1 MDGEIK
7 QISLEDYK
15 GKWTVV
21 FFYPKDFTYVP
32 RLAVTFVLSGVS
44 IERMLIS
51 INMLHFTYSY
61 VCPTEII
68 AFSDAAKRF
77 EEIGAKV
84 IGT

>member
-1 MDGEIK
+1 METPQGAVVDGEIK
-7 QISLEDYK
+7 HISLEDYK

-21 FFYPKDFTYVP
+21 FFYPKDFT
-32 RLAVTFVLSGVS
+32 
-44 IERMLIS
+44 
-51 INMLHFTYSY
+51 Y

-84 IGT
+84 IGASSAEPNSDTHPLIQTQDP